1 MFIFVTTEKSSP
13 RLESL
18 ALGLVLSRAVFQM
31 SLAGIMCKT
40 RLLLSLSLTTL
51 GRLPLRDV
59 LIVRPPVLTFPLIR
73 SLLSRID
80 LAISRSTTD
89 VSRLSHSYIQQS
101 LLLSAIFQGK
111 TDGAICILEVLT
123 P

>member
-1 MFIFVTTEKSSP
+1 
-13 RLESL
+13 
-18 ALGLVLSRAVFQM
+18 M

-40 RLLLSLSLTTL
+40 GLLLSLSLTTL

-89 VSRLSHSYIQQS
+89 VSRLSHSYIQPS
-101 LLLSAIFQGK
+101 MLLSAIFQGK
-111 TDGAICILEVLT
+111 TDGAVCILEVLT